1 MLRTNDRFSFFG
13 KLLLCAA
20 LLGVPATAP
29 RPAQAA
35 DPAPVATPKPPSVSV
50 ATAASGTLAETILL
64 TGTLVARDEVMV
76 GAEIDGLAITE
87 LLAEEGDTVERG
99 QVLAR
104 LSRDMLDAQFAQN
117 AASLSR
123 ALAAIAQSKNQI
135 VEAEANF
142 RQADAAL
149 KRSQALN
156 ERGNTSAETL
166 EQREA
171 AAQVARARVLV
182 AQDALRLAEAD
193 KALAEAQ
200 KREIQ
205 VRLARTEIKA
215 PAAGIISR
223 REARLGALV
232 SSGAEPLFRI
242 IGGGT
247 IEVQADVP
255 ETSLARL
262 RPGQTALVRPAGMEE
277 PVPAKVRLVSP
288 EVNRTS
294 RLGSVRLT
302 VAPVPGLAVGAFAR
316 GTVEVD
322 RRDGT
327 LVPLS
332 AVLYRP
338 EGSII
343 QVVRDGVV
351 ETRSVT
357 VGLKADGKAEIRKGI
372 EPGEQV
378 IAISGTFVR
387 DGDKVTPV
395 PLASTP
401 LSAIPGQ
408 PIVQTSSN
416 P

>member
-1 MLRTNDRFSFFG
+1 MPRTSDRPSFFG
-13 KLLLCAA
+13 KLLLCVA
-20 LLGVPATAP
+20 LLGWPAAATAN
-29 RPAQAA
+29 AA
-35 DPAPVATPKPPSVSV
+35 DPTPVAAPKPPSVSI

-87 LLAEEGDTVERG
+87 LLAEEGDKVTRG

-117 AASLSR
+117 AAALSR
-123 ALAAIAQSKNQI
+123 ALAAIAQARNQI
-135 VEAEANF
+135 AEAEATA
-142 RQADAAL
+142 RQADAAFARA
-149 KRSQALN
+149 RSLE
-156 ERGNTSAETL
+156 ERGNTTAEML

-171 AAQVARARVLV
+171 ASLVARARVSV
-182 AQDALRLAEAD
+182 AEDALRLAQAD
-193 KALAEAQ
+193 KELAEAQ
-200 KREIQ
+200 RQEIQ

-215 PAAGIISR
+215 PAAGTISR
-223 REARLGALV
+223 RDARLGALV
-232 SSGAEPLFRI
+232 SSVAEPLFRI
-242 IGGGT
+242 IGAGT
-247 IEVQADVP
+247 IEVEADVP
-255 ETSLARL
+255 EISLARL
-262 RPGQTALVRPAGMEE
+262 RVGQKALVRPAGMRE
-277 PVPAKVRLVSP
+277 PVSARVRLVSP

-294 RLGSVRLT
+294 RLGRVRLS
-302 VAPVPGLAVGAFAR
+302 VDRVPGLAVGAFAR

-332 AVLYRP
+332 AVLYRLD
-338 EGSII
+338 GAIV

-357 VGLKADGKAEIRKGI
+357 LGLKADAKAEIRKGI

-387 DGDKVTPV
+387 DGDRVTPV
-395 PLASTP
+395 PL
-401 LSAIPGQ
+401 SAVPG
-408 PIVQTSSN
+408 PGAIETSSN
-416 P
+416 PSSNP

>member
-1 MLRTNDRFSFFG
+1 MLRAPDRFSFFG

-20 LLGVPATAP
+20 LLGSSLPNPAS
-29 RPAQAA
+29 AA

-50 ATAASGTLAETILL
+50 ATATTGTLAETILL

-87 LLAEEGDTVERG
+87 LLAEEGDKVARG

-117 AASLSR
+117 AATISR
-123 ALAAIAQSKNQI
+123 AVAGIAQARNQI
-135 VEAEANF
+135 AEAEATA
-142 RQADAAL
+142 RQAEAAFARARTL
-149 KRSQALN
+149 V
-156 ERGNTSAETL
+156 ERGNTTTENL

-171 AAQVARARVLV
+171 ASLVARARVLV
-182 AQDALRLAEAD
+182 AEDALRLAQSD
-193 KALAEAQ
+193 KELAEAQ
-200 KREIQ
+200 RREIQ

-215 PAAGIISR
+215 PAAGTISR

-232 SSGAEPLFRI
+232 SSSAEPLFRI

-247 IEVQADVP
+247 IEVEADVP

-262 RPGQTALVRPAGMEE
+262 RVDQTAVVRPAGMEQ
-277 PVPAKVRLVSP
+277 PVPARVRLVSP

-294 RLGSVRLT
+294 RLGRVRLS
-302 VAPVPGLAVGAFAR
+302 VDPVPGLAVGAFAR
-316 GTVEVD
+316 GTVEVE

-332 AVLYRP
+332 SVLYRP
-338 EGSII
+338 EGPII
-343 QVVRDGVV
+343 QVVRDGIV

-357 VGLKADGKAEIRKGI
+357 VGLKAEGKAEIRTGI
-372 EPGEQV
+372 EPGDQV

-387 DGDKVTPV
+387 DGDRVTPV
-395 PLASTP
+395 PL
-401 LSAIPGQ
+401 SAAAVSAAPGQ
-408 PIVQTSSN
+408 GTVQTSSN

>member
-1 MLRTNDRFSFFG
+1 MLRASDRFSFFG

-20 LLGVPATAP
+20 LLGWPAFAHTAN
-29 RPAQAA
+29 AA
-35 DPAPVATPKPPSVSV
+35 EPAPVAAPKPPSVSV
-50 ATAASGTLAETILL
+50 ATATSGTLAETILL

-87 LLAEEGDTVERG
+87 LLAEEGDTVARG

-117 AASLSR
+117 AAALSR
-123 ALAAIAQSKNQI
+123 ALAAIAQARNQI
-135 VEAEANF
+135 AEAEATA
-142 RQADAAL
+142 RQADAAFARA
-149 KRSQALN
+149 RSLE
-156 ERGNTSAETL
+156 ERGNTTAETL

-171 AAQVARARVLV
+171 ASLVARARVSV
-182 AQDALRLAEAD
+182 AEDALRLAQAD
-193 KALAEAQ
+193 KELAEAQ
-200 KREIQ
+200 RQEIQ

-215 PAAGIISR
+215 PAAGTISR
-223 REARLGALV
+223 RDARLGALV
-232 SSGAEPLFRI
+232 SSVAAPLFRI

-247 IEVQADVP
+247 IEVEADVP
-255 ETSLARL
+255 EISLARL
-262 RPGQTALVRPAGMEE
+262 RVNQKAVVRPAGMEQ
-277 PVPAKVRLVSP
+277 PVAASLRLVSP

-294 RLGSVRLT
+294 RLGRVRLS
-302 VAPVPGLAVGAFAR
+302 VDPVPGLAVGAFAR

-332 AVLYRP
+332 SVFYRP
-338 EGSII
+338 EGPII
-343 QVVRDGVV
+343 QVVRDGIV

-357 VGLKADGKAEIRKGI
+357 IGLKADGKAEVRKGI
-372 EPGEQV
+372 DPGEQV

-387 DGDKVTPV
+387 DGDRVTPV
-395 PLASTP
+395 PL
-401 LSAIPGQ
+401 SAVPG
-408 PIVQTSSN
+408 PGTIETSSNTSSN

>member
-1 MLRTNDRFSFFG
+1 MLRTSDRFSFFG

-20 LLGVPATAP
+20 LLGCPAAAHTAS
-29 RPAQAA
+29 AA
-35 DPAPVATPKPPSVSV
+35 DPAPVAAPKPPTVSV
-50 ATAASGTLAETILL
+50 ATATTGTLAETILL

-87 LLAEEGDTVERG
+87 LLAEEGDKVTRG

-117 AASLSR
+117 AAALSR
-123 ALAAIAQSKNQI
+123 ALAAIAQARNQI
-135 VEAEANF
+135 AEAEATA
-142 RQADAAL
+142 RQADAAFARA
-149 KRSQALN
+149 RSLE
-156 ERGNTSAETL
+156 ERGNTTAETL

-171 AAQVARARVLV
+171 ASLVARARVLV
-182 AQDALRLAEAD
+182 ADDALRLAQAD
-193 KALAEAQ
+193 KELAEAHR
-200 KREIQ
+200 REIQ

-215 PAAGIISR
+215 PAAGTISR
-223 REARLGALV
+223 REAHLGALV
-232 SSGAEPLFRI
+232 SSVAEPLFRI

-247 IEVQADVP
+247 IEVEADVP
-255 ETSLARL
+255 EISLARL
-262 RPGQTALVRPAGMEE
+262 RVGQKALVRPAGMRE
-277 PVPAKVRLVSP
+277 PVSARVRLVSP

-294 RLGSVRLT
+294 RLGRVRLS
-302 VAPVPGLAVGAFAR
+302 VDRVPGLAVGAFAR

-332 AVLYRP
+332 AVLYRLD
-338 EGSII
+338 GAIV

-357 VGLKADGKAEIRKGI
+357 LGLKADAKAEIRKGI
-372 EPGEQV
+372 DPGEQV

-387 DGDKVTPV
+387 DGDRVTPV
-395 PLASTP
+395 PL
-401 LSAIPGQ
+401 SAVPG
-408 PIVQTSSN
+408 PGAIETSSN
-416 P
+416 PSSNP

>member
-1 MLRTNDRFSFFG
+1 MLRTKDRFSFFG

-20 LLGVPATAP
+20 LLGIPATAP
-29 RPAQAA
+29 HAA
-35 DPAPVATPKPPSVSV
+35 DPAPVAAPKPPSVSV
-50 ATAASGTLAETILL
+50 VTAASGTLAETILL

-87 LLAEEGDTVERG
+87 LLAEEGDHVERG

-104 LSRDMLDAQFAQN
+104 LSRDMLDAQLAQN

-123 ALAAIAQSKNQI
+123 ALAAIAQAKNQI
-135 VEAEANF
+135 VEAEANSH
-142 RQADAAL
+142 QADAAL
-149 KRSQALN
+149 KRAQALN
-156 ERGNTSAETL
+156 ERGNTSAESL

-200 KREIQ
+200 RREIQ

-215 PAAGIISR
+215 PAAGIVSR

-232 SSGAEPLFRI
+232 SSAAEPLFRI

-262 RPGQTALVRPAGMEE
+262 RPGQTALVRPAGLEE

-302 VAPVPGLAVGAFAR
+302 VAPVPGRAIGAFAR

-332 AVLYRP
+332 SVLYRP
-338 EGSII
+338 EGSIV

-395 PLASTP
+395 PLVAS
-401 LSAIPGQ
+401 SAPGT
-408 PIVQTSSN
+408 VQTSSN